1 MRLLQSIFSKLVGI
15 KKWFLKRSLPI
26 KLLIIFLLVFL
37 GWFTIPKLIG
47 SKTQKTQYQTSQAEK
62 GTLIVS
68 ITASG
73 QVATLNNAS
82 VTTETSGVVKKL
94 YAENGQEV
102 KSADPI
108 AEIELDR
115 TSQQQYTA
123 ALASYQSAKNTLE
136 AAKSKQYSLQAAMFG
151 KWDTFKTLA
160 ESSTYTNSDNTPNYT
175 NRALPEFH
183 IPEKEWL
190 AAEAD
195 YKNQQNVITQ
205 AQTSLNSSW
214 LSLQQSSPT
223 IYAPISGTVTGLSL
237 QVGSVIVGEEKIAS
251 IVTNTNPT
259 VSVNLTQID
268 VSKVKIGNKVTITL
282 DAYSGKTYTGK
293 VISIDTVGSVSSGVT
308 NYPTVI
314 MLDTQNPEIL
324 PNMNASASIIT
335 QTKDDVLL
343 VPTSAV
349 QSQNGQV
356 TVRVMKNGVVT
367 QVPVETGLTSDSQIE
382 ITSGLSEGDNVVTST
397 TTTTNGQG
405 NNQTQSP
412 FGILGGNRNFG
423 GGGAVRN
430 QR

>member
-1 MRLLQSIFSKLVGI
+1 M
-15 KKWFLKRSLPI
+15 
-26 KLLIIFLLVFL
+26 LLIFLIVLL
-37 GWFTIPKLIG
+37 GWFAIPKLIG
-47 SKTQKTQYQTSQAEK
+47 SKTQKTQFQTAQAEK
-62 GTLIVS
+62 GTLIIS

-73 QVATLNNAS
+73 QVSTLNNAS
-82 VTTETSGVVKKL
+82 ITTKTSGVVKRL

-102 KSADPI
+102 KSGDPI

-237 QVGSVIVGEEKIAS
+237 QVDSVIVGEEKIAS

-268 VSKVKIGNKVTITL
+268 VSKVKVGNKVTVTF

-293 VISIDTVGSVSSGVT
+293 VISVDTVGSVSSGVT
-308 NYPTVI
+308 SYEAVI

-349 QSQNGQV
+349 QTQNGQSFV
-356 TVRVMKNGVVT
+356 RIMQNGTVA
-367 QVPVETGLTSDSQIE
+367 QVPVETGLSSDTQIE
-382 ITSGLSEGDNVVTST
+382 IVSGLSEGDTVITSIT
-397 TTTTNGQG
+397 TTTTGQG

-412 FGILGGNRNFG
+412 FGMFGGSRNFG